1 MRTLWGEIAYQL
13 GGVEGYR
20 MLEEEDRTGV
30 APGSDVLKELFDR
43 FSPALVLIDEW
54 VAFLRNLYGEEGL
67 PAGTFD
73 QNLTF
78 AQALT
83 EAAKRSPRALVV
95 ASLPA
100 SDAEVGGG
108 GGREAL
114 LRLQNVFGRL
124 ESVWQPATQDETYEI
139 VRRRLFQ
146 PLSAEGYRVR
156 DAVVREYVRYY
167 REHRGEFP
175 SEVLEPRYEER
186 MRLAYPIHPELF
198 DRLYEDW
205 ATLEGFQ
212 RTRGVLR
219 LLASVVYTLWV
230 RGDTSP

>member
-1 MRTLWGEIAYQL
+1 M
-13 GGVEGYR
+13 VEA
-20 MLEEEDRTGV
+20 EDRTGV

-43 FSPALVLIDEW
+43 FSPVLVLIDEW

-83 EAAKRSPRALVV
+83 EAAKRSPRVLVV

-114 LRLQNVFGRL
+114 IRLQNVFGRL

-146 PLSAEGYRVR
+146 PLSEEASASGTRWFGSTCATTGSTGGSFRASPRVPLR
-156 DAVVREYVRYY
+156 GKDAPRLP
-167 REHRGEFP
+167 HP
-175 SEVLEPRYEER
+175 SGAL
-186 MRLAYPIHPELF
+186 
-198 DRLYEDW
+198 
-205 ATLEGFQ
+205 
-212 RTRGVLR
+212 
-219 LLASVVYTLWV
+219 
-230 RGDTSP
+230 